1 MVQYTKIDHIDFE
14 ARADND
20 SDEELVFS
28 ENLNDDSIQKEEE
41 DDSPRFYR
49 FVNQTRDVSEALND
63 DDKSKLD
70 VCDLQSEMFYD
81 IKREFVEFDEFDGY
95 QKPSSKF
102 KEILCSFQGDLKDS
116 FLMLFCTG
124 FFLSFQ
130 RIIKLIK
137 KRQRRFLARKFLITL
152 KNTRHVMA
160 GSFN

>member
-14 ARADND
+14 GRADND

-95 QKPSSKF
+95 QKRSNKF
-102 KEILCSFQGDLKDS
+102 FAHFKVI
-116 FLMLFCTG
+116 
-124 FFLSFQ
+124 
-130 RIIKLIK
+130 
-137 KRQRRFLARKFLITL
+137 
-152 KNTRHVMA
+152 
-160 GSFN
+160 